1 MKRVVRIGLNPKF
14 DYARRPFDQWPVLA
28 HRTRSSYFS
37 MSATFAPGAGPT
49 ANANGCGTVGG
60 CLEWQ
65 QIVDVQQPIRL
76 NDRSSDPLRPWN
88 LPMGR
93 IVSTGK
99 TLAVPTA
106 KSGRIRLC
114 GDNSTKETRANQQR
128 RQKSVCQLQ

>member
-1 MKRVVRIGLNPKF
+1 MKRVVRIGLNHKF
-14 DYARRPFDQWPVLA
+14 DLRPATLQPMAGIGTSLAIILLQHVGDVCARC
-28 HRTRSSYFS
+28 
-37 MSATFAPGAGPT
+37 GPYGTT
-49 ANANGCGTVGG
+49 ANANERRTVGG

-65 QIVDVQQPIRL
+65 QIVDVQQR
-76 NDRSSDPLRPWN
+76 DPLRPWN

-99 TLAVPTA
+99 TPAVPKA

-114 GDNSTKETRANQQR
+114 GDNSTKETRANRQR